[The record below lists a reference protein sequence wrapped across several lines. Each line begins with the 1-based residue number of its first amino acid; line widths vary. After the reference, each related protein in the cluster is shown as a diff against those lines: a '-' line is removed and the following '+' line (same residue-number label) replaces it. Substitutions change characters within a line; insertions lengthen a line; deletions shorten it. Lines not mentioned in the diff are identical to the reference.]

1 MATEIQTAQDIWPQL
16 SSIVF
21 VPRTESDYQQLSTLR
36 NELIILISE
45 RENHPLIS
53 LMEVVE
59 ALIEKY
65 ESEQE
70 SSERE
75 DWYALSMQMLA
86 RAYGE
91 DEPEYTTDMLK
102 WVNPDYEGK

>member
-16 SSIVF
+16 ASIVF
-21 VPRTESDYQQLSTLR
+21 VPRTKSDYQRLSTLR
-36 NELIILISE
+36 AELITLIGE
-45 RENHPLIS
+45 RENHPLVS
-53 LMEVVE
+53 LKEVVE

-70 SSERE
+70 ASERE
-75 DWYALSMQMLA
+75 AWYGLSMQMLA

-91 DEPEYTTDMLK
+91 DEPEYTTNTLK
-102 WVNPDYEGK
+102 WVNPNYEGK

>member
-21 VPRTESDYQQLSTLR
+21 VPRTERGYQQLSTLR
-36 NELIILISE
+36 EELIALIGES
-45 RENHPLIS
+45 ENHPLIS

-59 ALIEKY
+59 TLIEKY

-70 SSERE
+70 SAERE
-75 DWYALSMQMLA
+75 DWYALSMQ
-86 RAYGE
+86 
-91 DEPEYTTDMLK
+91 
-102 WVNPDYEGK
+102 

>member
-36 NELIILISE
+36 EELIVLIGES
-45 RENHPLIS
+45 ENHPLIS

-59 ALIEKY
+59 TLIEKY

-70 SSERE
+70 SAERE

>member
-21 VPRTESDYQQLSTLR
+21 VPRTESDYQQLSALR
-36 NELIILISE
+36 DELIILISE

-53 LMEVVE
+53 LIEVVE
-59 ALIEKY
+59 TLIEKY

-70 SSERE
+70 SAERE
-75 DWYALSMQMLA
+75 AWSGLSMQMLV

-102 WVNPDYEGK
+102 WVNPDYEGE

>member
-1 MATEIQTAQDIWPQL
+1 MLSEIQTAQDIWPQL

-21 VPRTESDYQQLSTLR
+21 VPRTESDYRRLSALR
-36 NELIILISE
+36 NDLMDLISGNG
-45 RENHPLIS
+45 NHPLTS

-65 ESEQE
+65 ESDQE
-70 SSERE
+70 SMERE
-75 DWYALSMQMLA
+75 IWYYLSMQTLA

-91 DEPEYTTDMLK
+91 DEPEYTADMLK
-102 WVNPDYEGK
+102 WMNPDYEGK

>member
-16 SSIVF
+16 ASIVF
-21 VPRTESDYQQLSTLR
+21 VPRTESDYQQLSDLR
-36 NELIILISE
+36 DELITLIDES
-45 RENHPLIS
+45 ENHPLVS

-70 SSERE
+70 TMERE
-75 DWYALSMQMLA
+75 AWYGLSIRTLA

-102 WVNPDYEGK
+102 WVNPDYKGK